1 MSTLTRPDY
10 DPDEPIRYAPKWMR
24 EAHVHPAEPVPR
36 LSRAAQ
42 FGAEDDPAHE
52 SAYQPA
58 PPRDLDEDPGPVRA
72 VPRRM
77 PEFEGDV
84 AIKRMR
90 EARAFRA
97 EEIPEPR
104 WREPTGFPL
113 AMLLRFG
120 AAIVVATF
128 AALLYVGAVPVPAAV
143 WGMIASLGQSAETDA
158 PRMPMSDGSVA
169 TTAHGGDVAL
179 AGPAAEAAAMN
190 ASMKTDAGGSTM
202 GVANTVAT
210 VPWPQDAASAPAAT
224 SSAEPPPAAL
234 AMRRLDQEEID
245 TLIRRGEAFIL
256 QGDFA
261 AARLMLQRAAEAGNG
276 RAAVML
282 GATYDPVMLRRVGVV
297 GLKAEPERAREW
309 YERAVALGSSEAS
322 ARMAELGRD

>member
-10 DPDEPIRYAPKWMR
+10 DTDEPIRYAPKWMR
-24 EAHVHPAEPVPR
+24 QAHVHSAEPVPR

-58 PPRDLDEDPGPVRA
+58 PPRDLDEDPGPVRT

-120 AAIVVATF
+120 AAIVVATL

-143 WGMIASLGQSAETDA
+143 WGMIASLGQSAETNV
-158 PRMPMSDGSVA
+158 PRMPTPDGSVA
-169 TTAHGGDVAL
+169 TTARGGDVVL
-179 AGPAAEAAAMN
+179 AGPAPEAVYN
-190 ASMKTDAGGSTM
+190 K
-202 GVANTVAT
+202 
-210 VPWPQDAASAPAAT
+210 
-224 SSAEPPPAAL
+224 
-234 AMRRLDQEEID
+234 RKK
-245 TLIRRGEAFIL
+245 GE
-256 QGDFA
+256 
-261 AARLMLQRAAEAGNG
+261 
-276 RAAVML
+276 
-282 GATYDPVMLRRVGVV
+282 
-297 GLKAEPERAREW
+297 RE
-309 YERAVALGSSEAS
+309 SK
-322 ARMAELGRD
+322 

>member
-10 DPDEPIRYAPKWMR
+10 HTDEPIRYAPKWMR
-24 EAHVHPAEPVPR
+24 EAHVHSAEPVPR

-97 EEIPEPR
+97 EEIPEPQ

-143 WGMIASLGQSAETDA
+143 WGMIASLGQSAETNA
-158 PRMPMSDGSVA
+158 PRMPTPDGSVA

-179 AGPAAEAAAMN
+179 AVPAAEVASMN
-190 ASMKTDAGGSTM
+190 ASMKTDAAGGTM
-202 GVANTVAT
+202 RIANTVAT
-210 VPWPQDAASAPAAT
+210 APWPQDAASTPAAT
-224 SSAEPPPAAL
+224 SSAEPPATPAI
-234 AMRRLDQEEID
+234 RRLDQEEID

>member
-10 DPDEPIRYAPKWMR
+10 DTDEPIRYAPKRMR

-72 VPRRM
+72 VRRRM
-77 PEFEGDV
+77 PEFEGDL

-90 EARAFRA
+90 EAHAFRA

-143 WGMIASLGQSAETDA
+143 WGMIASLGQSAETNA
-158 PRMPMSDGSVA
+158 PRMPTPDGFVA
-169 TTAHGGDVAL
+169 TTAGGGDVAL
-179 AGPAAEAAAMN
+179 AGAAPEAASMN
-190 ASMKTDAGGSTM
+190 ASMKTDAAGGTM
-202 GVANTVAT
+202 RVANTVAT
-210 VPWPQDAASAPAAT
+210 VPWPQDATSTPT
-224 SSAEPPPAAL
+224 SSAEPPPATP

-245 TLIRRGEAFIL
+245 ALIRRGEAFIL

-309 YERAVALGSSEAS
+309 YERAVALGSSEGS

>member
-1 MSTLTRPDY
+1 MSALTRPDY
-10 DPDEPIRYAPKWMR
+10 HSDEPIRYAPKRMR
-24 EAHVHPAEPVPR
+24 DAHLHSTEPVPR

-42 FGAEDDPAHE
+42 FGLEDDPAHE
-52 SAYQPA
+52 PVYPPSA
-58 PPRDLDEDPGPVRA
+58 PRDLDEDPGPVRPQ
-72 VPRRM
+72 PRRV

-84 AIKRMR
+84 AIRRMR
-90 EARAFRA
+90 EAHAFRT
-97 EEIPEPR
+97 EEIPEPQ
-104 WREPTGFPL
+104 WREPAGARFG
-113 AMLLRFG
+113 MLLRFG
-120 AAIVVATF
+120 AAVAAATF
-128 AALLYVGAVPVPAAV
+128 GALVYVGAVPVPTV
-143 WGMIASLGQSAETDA
+143 VSGMIASLGQSAETGATRMAA
-158 PRMPMSDGSVA
+158 PERAVAASV
-169 TTAHGGDVAL
+169 GGDTVV
-179 AGPAAEAAAMN
+179 AGPASEPVPVQ
-190 ASMKTDAGGSTM
+190 TDAAGSSM
-202 GVANTVAT
+202 RAVKIVAAT
-210 VPWPQDAASAPAAT
+210 PWPQDAPSLPAAT
-224 SSAEPPPAAL
+224 PAQPMDAP
-234 AMRRLDQEEID
+234 AINPTMRRLDQDEID

>member
-1 MSTLTRPDY
+1 MSALTRPDY
-10 DPDEPIRYAPKWMR
+10 HSDEAIRYAPRRMR
-24 EAHVHPAEPVPR
+24 DAHLHSTEPVPR

-42 FGAEDDPAHE
+42 FGLEDDPDHE
-52 SAYQPA
+52 PVYPPSA
-58 PPRDLDEDPGPVRA
+58 PRDLDEDPRPVRPQ
-72 VPRRM
+72 PRRV
-77 PEFEGDV
+77 PEFEGDA
-84 AIKRMR
+84 AIRRMR
-90 EARAFRA
+90 QARAFRA

-104 WREPTGFPL
+104 WREPAGFRFG
-113 AMLLRFG
+113 MLLRFG
-120 AAIVVATF
+120 AAIAVATVG
-128 AALLYVGAVPVPAAV
+128 ALVYVGAVPVPTAV
-143 WGMIASLGQSAETDA
+143 SDMIASLSQPAEAGAPRVATPERAVAASVGGGDTAIADPAPKPASAYTDA
-158 PRMPMSDGSVA
+158 VGSTMPAVKTVA
-169 TTAHGGDVAL
+169 TT
-179 AGPAAEAAAMN
+179 
-190 ASMKTDAGGSTM
+190 
-202 GVANTVAT
+202 
-210 VPWPQDAASAPAAT
+210 PWPQDASSLGAAAPAQPMDAPAA
-224 SSAEPPPAAL
+224 AP